1 MIVSMRVCRL
11 GRLCLSVMSGLLVG
25 LCWVCAGPALAD
37 EPMELRESWSS
48 GTCTQVRIELKAEG
62 LFRPGLSSGA
72 LTAEATM
79 PKPLALDVKTRLVFA
94 ERLLG
99 SGAAPGGP
107 GPGGAR
113 RQSESGSAARQ
124 ASREKAVRW
133 VIQAA
138 AAINGEVRPTA
149 SVLRP
154 GLSLLVAERAAAG
167 GAVVV
172 VSPAGPMTRSELELV
187 QGLGDPLT
195 LADFLPRQPVTKG
208 RAWKLPES
216 AVVSLTGYDAVQ
228 SSTMEATLE
237 QLDEAA
243 VRVRLKGEVQ
253 GSALGGAGTITCEG
267 FLNFDRKA
275 GLVDRLE
282 VNRVESRQP
291 GPVEAGLDVKSTLT
305 VLRRPA
311 RLVPELDDAAVANLT
326 LDTSPQR
333 QLLQLISPDGK
344 YNLLHDRQWHTYW
357 DDPKLIVL
365 KRLDKGKVVAQ
376 CNLAAGPGAGK
387 GRHQD
392 LAQFRDDLRRSLK
405 QRFVQFLGAGEVD
418 GDPAGG
424 FRYKVGVQGREGE
437 LGVLWDYYLIASPE
451 GDQLLATFT
460 LAEEDAAAFG
470 AQDLEII
477 GSLQWNSPAAAAKA
491 KP

>member
-1 MIVSMRVCRL
+1 MMIASMHGCKIK
-11 GRLCLSVMSGLLVG
+11 RLCCCVTSGFLVG
-25 LCWVCAGPALAD
+25 LCWVVTGPARAD
-37 EPMELRESWSS
+37 ERVELRESRAA

-62 LFRPGLSSGA
+62 LFRPGLSAGA

-79 PKPLALDVKTRLVFA
+79 PKPLALDVKTRLIFA

-99 SGAAPGGP
+99 PAAAPGGVEA
-107 GPGGAR
+107 GR
-113 RQSESGSAARQ
+113 RSESGSAARPG
-124 ASREKAVRW
+124 SGGKAVRW
-133 VIQAA
+133 VSQAA
-138 AAINGEVRPTA
+138 AAINGDVRPTA

-154 GLSLLVAERAAAG
+154 GLSLLVAARAPAG

-195 LADFLPRQPVTKG
+195 LADFLPRQPVAKG
-208 RAWKLPES
+208 GAWKLPDS
-216 AVVSLTGYDAVQ
+216 AVVSLNGYDAVK
-228 SSTMEATLE
+228 SSTLEGTLE
-237 QLDEAA
+237 QLDVAA
-243 VRVRLKGEVQ
+243 ARVRLKGEVQ

-267 FLNFDRKA
+267 LLNFDRQA

-311 RLVPELDDAAVANLT
+311 RLVLELNDGALANLA
-326 LDTSPQR
+326 LDTAPQR
-333 QLLQLISPDGK
+333 QLLQLIAPDGK
-344 YNLLHDRQWHTYW
+344 YNLVHDRQWHTYW
-357 DDPKLIVL
+357 DDPRLIVL

-376 CNLAAGPGAGK
+376 CNLAVGPSAGK
-387 GRHQD
+387 GKHQD
-392 LAQFRDDLRRSLK
+392 LAQFRDDLRSSLK

-437 LGVLWDYYLIASPE
+437 LAVLWNYYLIASPE

-460 LAEEDAAAFG
+460 LAEEDAAAFA

-491 KP
+491 RP